1 MMNKE
6 FLEKTAHEY
15 MINRLEDE
23 NYPISIKEIKEACEE
38 DFKAGVK
45 WVLETILLYK
55 IIPWP
60 YCQKYMDK
68 KGFDDNAYLLDYV
81 EELNNP
87 VYAITVK
94 WLKENED

>member
-1 MMNKE
+1 MNKE

-15 MINRLEDE
+15 MINRFKDED
-23 NYPISIKEIKEACEE
+23 YPISIREIKDACEE

-45 WVLETILLYK
+45 WMLKSIPLYNL
-55 IIPWP
+55 IPWP
-60 YCQKYMDK
+60 EVQKYMDK
-68 KGFDDNAYLLDYV
+68 EGFDDNAYLLDYV
-81 EELNNP
+81 EDLNNP